1 MGVLQDQCRG
11 FRAVSPCPSWC
22 PAPGV
27 RSSSAQRSWPPAW
40 HCLRAPV
47 GILEAVL
54 QRGVRVGAEGTVTA
68 PSPGTHPLFPSPIQA
83 PSCRCRGGDAQPL
96 LLHPPH
102 SAHQFLLNP
111 AKIRV
116 CRAAVPQPQPPVPPH
131 WAAHGSPAPLPE
143 NEIGRGGRETKP
155 GSAALPSPRLI
166 NPSPQRAK
174 YWWEEHKKGEV
185 LLLFNPGR
193 CRRAGA
199 VRWLL
204 GTAMGSPC
212 GVTSWGHLLGT
223 ATGWP

>member
-27 RSSSAQRSWPPAW
+27 SSSSAQRSWPPAW
-40 HCLRAPV
+40 HCRRAPV

-116 CRAAVPQPQPPVPPH
+116 CRAAVPQPQPPVPPLGCSREPGP
-131 WAAHGSPAPLPE
+131 AARKRNREGRQG
-143 NEIGRGGRETKP
+143 NETGGRSASFPSINKSQPAESKILVGRAQKG
-155 GSAALPSPRLI
+155 GSAA
-166 NPSPQRAK
+166 
-174 YWWEEHKKGEV
+174 
-185 LLLFNPGR
+185 
-193 CRRAGA
+193 A
-199 VRWLL
+199 V
-204 GTAMGSPC
+204 
-212 GVTSWGHLLGT
+212 
-223 ATGWP
+223 